1 VVGWRNPGGDDYPR
15 ATVFYRARIGS
26 RGWRSVTTTAI
37 WFEKMI
43 SVVLPVRDGMPW
55 LEEQLRALAR
65 QDCPEPWEVV
75 VADNGSLD
83 GSGDFARRWA
93 SDDDRFRV
101 VDASALDGAPAARN
115 VGVRAARGDLI
126 AFCDADDVVWAGWLA
141 ACAEGLRNADI
152 IAGAFDFWSL
162 NGARKQPNAPAA
174 IRQLGFL
181 PAGLGANLAVRR
193 SVFDGVGGFDEDLLL
208 GEDIDLCWRLQLQG
222 FTFAIAPDAVVAKRE
237 LTGFAQVFR
246 RAFSY
251 GRSGPALF
259 RRYRSV
265 GARRNLVGAAKS
277 WSWLILSLPLLFG
290 RRRRTEWARA
300 AGMRSGRLIGSIR
313 QWVFFP

>member
-1 VVGWRNPGGDDYPR
+1 
-15 ATVFYRARIGS
+15 
-26 RGWRSVTTTAI
+26 
-37 WFEKMI
+37 MI

-55 LEEQLRALAR
+55 LEEQLRALAD
-65 QDCPEPWEVV
+65 QECPESWEVI
-75 VADNGSLD
+75 VADNGSRD
-83 GSGDFARRWA
+83 GSLEFARRWA
-93 SDDDRFRV
+93 REHERFHV

-115 VGVRAARGDLI
+115 VGVRAAKGDLI
-126 AFCDADDVVWAGWLA
+126 AFCDADDVVWAGWLV
-141 ACAEGLRNADI
+141 ACAEALRNADI

-162 NGARKQPNAPAA
+162 NGTRESPNAPAA

-193 SVFDGVGGFDEDLLL
+193 SVFDGVGGFNEDLLM

-222 FTFAIAPDAVVAKRE
+222 FHFAIAPDAVVAKRE
-237 LTGFAQVFR
+237 LTGFGQVFKK
-246 RAFSY
+246 AFSY

-277 WSWLILSLPLLFG
+277 WSWLLLSVPLLFE
-290 RRRRTEWARA
+290 RNRRTEWARA
-300 AGMRSGRLIGSIR
+300 AGMRSGRLVGSIS
-313 QWVFFP
+313 QSVFFP